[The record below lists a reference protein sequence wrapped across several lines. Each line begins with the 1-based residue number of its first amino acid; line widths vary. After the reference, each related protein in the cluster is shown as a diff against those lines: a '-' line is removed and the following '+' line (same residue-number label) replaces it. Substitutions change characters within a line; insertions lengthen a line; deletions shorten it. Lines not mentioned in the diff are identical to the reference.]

1 LLIEDFFMLSNH
13 VRRLLPVCLT
23 ALAVCMAPVAA
34 KAQVTGFMQSVAEMA
49 AKDRSLATFYKDNGY
64 EAIFTGAD
72 DASRRGAL
80 LKVLARVRDH
90 GLPVARYD
98 VATLEA
104 AFETAKSARDRG
116 RAEVLAAS
124 MFVAYARDVHSG
136 VLTPSRIDEGMVR
149 KVTRRD
155 PVEFLEGLVA
165 GDPDAFLRSL
175 APTAPEYA
183 RLMKAKLRLEARVAS
198 GGWGAGIADRK
209 LEPGD
214 SGTSVVELR
223 NRLIRMGYLDHSIST
238 QYDGTLQAAVQQ
250 FQIDHGLAPDGV
262 AGTGTITEI
271 NRPAETRLE
280 QVVVAMERE
289 RWLNKPRGDRHVLVN
304 ITDFTA
310 KIVDDGKVTFQTRS
324 VVGANTSDRR
334 TPEFSDIME
343 HMVVNPT
350 WNVPRSIATKEYLP
364 MFQKDPN
371 AAAHLNLL
379 DGAGRLVSRA
389 DVDFST
395 MTAKNFPFDVKQ
407 PPSRSNALGLVK
419 FMFPNR
425 HNIYLH
431 DTPAKSLFSRERRA
445 FSHGCVRLSDP
456 FDFAYALLAVQ
467 EENPKAVF
475 QRVLATGRETTLPLK
490 IKVPVHL
497 IYRTAFTQAKGR
509 INFRPD
515 VYGRDAKVFR
525 ALEDVGVE
533 LGAVGS

>member
-467 EENPKAVF
+467 EDNPKAVF

>member
-1 LLIEDFFMLSNH
+1 
-13 VRRLLPVCLT
+13 
-23 ALAVCMAPVAA
+23 
-34 KAQVTGFMQSVAEMA
+34 
-49 AKDRSLATFYKDNGY
+49 
-64 EAIFTGAD
+64 
-72 DASRRGAL
+72 
-80 LKVLARVRDH
+80 
-90 GLPVARYD
+90 
-98 VATLEA
+98 
-104 AFETAKSARDRG
+104 
-116 RAEVLAAS
+116 
-124 MFVAYARDVHSG
+124 
-136 VLTPSRIDEGMVR
+136 
-149 KVTRRD
+149 
-155 PVEFLEGLVA
+155 
-165 GDPDAFLRSL
+165 
-175 APTAPEYA
+175 
-183 RLMKAKLRLEARVAS
+183 
-198 GGWGAGIADRK
+198 
-209 LEPGD
+209 
-214 SGTSVVELR
+214 
-223 NRLIRMGYLDHSIST
+223 MGYLDHSIST

-250 FQIDHGLAPDGV
+250 FQTDHGLAPDGV

-310 KIVDDGKVTFQTRS
+310 KIVDNGKVTFQTRS

-371 AAAHLNLL
+371 AAPYLNLL
-379 DGAGRLVSRA
+379 DDAGRLVSRA

-395 MTAKNFPFDVKQ
+395 MTEKNFPFDVKQ

-467 EENPKAVF
+467 EDNPEAVF

-490 IKVPVHL
+490 VKVPVHL

-515 VYGRDAKVFR
+515 VYGRDAKIFQ
-525 ALEDVGVE
+525 ALEDAGVE
-533 LGAVGS
+533 LGAVRS